1 MRRGVG
7 KGWLALAL
15 ILFSTWRPGRVL
27 LGAYLFGIV
36 LALEP
41 RLKAIFS
48 NMSLELSYFLTALPY
63 IVPVV
68 VLVMISRNPV
78 MIRRNAPASLGQT
91 FEPRS

>member
-1 MRRGVG
+1 
-7 KGWLALAL
+7 
-15 ILFSTWRPGRVL
+15 VL
-27 LGAYLFGIV
+27 LGAYIFGIV

-68 VLVMISRNPV
+68 VLVLISRNPV
-78 MIRRNAPASLGQT
+78 MIRRNAPASLGQA

>member
-1 MRRGVG
+1 M
-7 KGWLALAL
+7 WFEALAVKD
-15 ILFSTWRPGRVL
+15 IRNTPRWGADQTV
-27 LGAYLFGIV
+27 GAYIFGIV

-48 NMSLELSYFLTALPY
+48 NMSLELSYLLTALPY

-68 VLVMISRNPV
+68 VLVLISRNPV
-78 MIRRNAPASLGQT
+78 MIRRNAPASLGQA